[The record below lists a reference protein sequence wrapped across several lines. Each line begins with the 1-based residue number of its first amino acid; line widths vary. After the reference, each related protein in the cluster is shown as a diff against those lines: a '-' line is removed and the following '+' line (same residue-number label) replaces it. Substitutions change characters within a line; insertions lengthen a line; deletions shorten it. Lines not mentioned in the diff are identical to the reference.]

1 MREEQDIKS
10 LMEAVDLLK
19 AISNPKRLAIL
30 CWLDEG
36 EKSVGEIA
44 EFSQL
49 SQSALSQHLAGLRSK
64 KLVKTRRDQQSI
76 YYSLA
81 SGELKSII
89 DLLHDLYCNQ
99 ASS

>member
-1 MREEQDIKS
+1 MTAEQNIKS
-10 LMEAVDLLK
+10 LMKAADMLK

-30 CWLDEG
+30 CWLDGG
-36 EKSVGEIA
+36 EKSVSEIA

-49 SQSALSQHLAGLRSK
+49 SQSALSQHLAGLRAK

-81 SGELKSII
+81 SDELKSII
-89 DLLHDLYCNQ
+89 DVLHDLYCDDD
-99 ASS
+99 S

>member
-1 MREEQDIKS
+1 MTAEQNIKS
-10 LMEAVDLLK
+10 LMKAADMLK

-30 CWLDEG
+30 CWLDGG
-36 EKSVGEIA
+36 EKSVSEIA

-49 SQSALSQHLAGLRSK
+49 SQSALSQHLAGLRAK

-81 SGELKSII
+81 SRELKSII
-89 DLLHDLYCNQ
+89 DVLHELYCDNN
-99 ASS
+99 S